1 MKFADSLSGKVLIV
15 SRLSAARHGEDARSG
30 TGMMV
35 RGRAG
40 RERAHRAG
48 QDGEGPDQDGRGPT
62 GLGRTGSARTER

>member
-40 RERAHRAG
+40 RERAHRAR
-48 QDGEGPDQDGRGPT
+48 QDGERQDGTVKGPRQNEE
-62 GLGRTGSARTER
+62 GPRPER